1 MCLLKIKKYI
11 YLARDIC
18 GEKPL
23 YFYCN
28 QEMRRFFFS
37 SELKPLR
44 FFKNFKKEIDM
55 HSLWSYLSYGNTPSN
70 NSIFSNVKKIQ
81 PGEILELNL
90 NNFEI
95 NRGYFWSLPDTKK
108 ILPIKK

>member
-1 MCLLKIKKYI
+1 
-11 YLARDIC
+11 
-18 GEKPL
+18 
-23 YFYCN
+23 
-28 QEMRRFFFS
+28 
-37 SELKPLR
+37 
-44 FFKNFKKEIDM
+44 M

-81 PGEILELNL
+81 YGEILELNL

-95 NRGYFWSLPDTKK
+95 NRGTFGLCLIRRK